1 MKQDVRV
8 EDALR
13 GKLQAEALYLF
24 ILFFYYFPLSK
35 SINFHIYLFSFCFTF
50 SKTLFFSILMSLSR
64 PPGMQINLALVRL
77 AELQPKVLEEE
88 EED

>member
-1 MKQDVRV
+1 MKHKVPTVKQDVRV

-13 GKLQAEALYLF
+13 GKLQTEAL
-24 ILFFYYFPLSK
+24 YFPLSK